1 MIQNH
6 FRFVCS
12 NFHYVKICQIFLNF
26 WKIPHFVFFLL
37 LCKHWNLFQSA
48 NMNPFLCSKWK
59 GTFKIFQ
66 KSATVNDVR
75 ILHFVEKHKQPGQL
89 LMFLVSLAGHQW
101 SKLGVRT
108 ETVVFVAIITDPPVF
123 LPVFEKVEGSMLTTV
138 NEKTCQFSFLST
150 ASRYSCVGLI
160 SSPFQF
166 QLITWITMIR
176 KGWSTHMLAYR
187 FHTPH
192 VLFTKICLNV
202 SNKEIH
208 SARAISI
215 IDLVA
220 KSRKHPILCSH

>member
-123 LPVFEKVEGSMLTTV
+123 LPVFEKSGRQYAYNREWKNMPIQFPINSIKVSMCRFNFFT
-138 NEKTCQFSFLST
+138 
-150 ASRYSCVGLI
+150 I
-160 SSPFQF
+160 S
-166 QLITWITMIR
+166 I
-176 KGWSTHMLAYR
+176 STHYMNHNDTKR
-187 FHTPH
+187 MKHTYASLSFSYPSC
-192 VLFTKICLNV
+192 F
-202 SNKEIH
+202 IH
-208 SARAISI
+208 
-215 IDLVA
+215 
-220 KSRKHPILCSH
+220 